1 MTTSKQSP
9 PGLVRG
15 RHLFQIKT
23 HTGFYTA
30 AKNRIQWKTEE
41 YSSSLSISKNNE
53 ESLMLTAKKWQLER
67 DASELARIQLQI
79 KQVQKANGKHK
90 QQLLALSIE

>member
-1 MTTSKQSP
+1 
-9 PGLVRG
+9 
-15 RHLFQIKT
+15 
-23 HTGFYTA
+23 
-30 AKNRIQWKTEE
+30 
-41 YSSSLSISKNNE
+41 
-53 ESLMLTAKKWQLER
+53 MLTAKKWQLER